1 MEKPIKSFHLSRNEL
16 IFLGLI
22 YFVSLFWR
30 LWPKLLID
38 PHLLTMN
45 ADVWERLAM
54 AQYFLEHGHLPTY
67 CLRYIAY
74 GNVPFWY
81 PPLSP
86 IGLAILAKISSL
98 DLPTVCSRIM
108 PFLEALTP
116 VSLYFLSRWL
126 FGRYVGY
133 ISTTILAITPSFIYW
148 TGITTPTSLTLFLLP
163 IYIILLLIKEE
174 KEVFSIRQRLI
185 WITITGGLLS
195 TNFLTHLT
203 YFFAVTILIFIA
215 LIIFIKSGFQGK
227 KILDFIAA
235 ILFSQLIT
243 AFWWA
248 PHNLYWWWIFS
259 LTTSSSSYE
268 TPIVQLKNYG
278 ITAGVIGL
286 IACLLYLWK
295 ILKKSHPGN
304 RYDWLPLVWIILPF
318 IETQN
323 ENILKIIH
331 RLDLTWY
338 TILKPLEGYR
348 FYGFLAQPLALIIGW
363 VIAKYLLVRVKH
375 VRRIS
380 SIIVLILSLILT
392 IDLQYVYGIFGRFQ
406 NAGITLPE
414 YKAAGWFGKNTS
426 GDDRI
431 IVDYY
436 RSQVFAG
443 VCAGKTLLGGLFPLK
458 NTKLPY
464 ISVPAVVQDDICTIY
479 TTVNPETANNL
490 MRKYGSNCIFIS
502 PTLISVGYLGT
513 PRCPGFGIPAELKK
527 FENRQYFIEFY
538 NDDQGIRI
546 MKINEGADKFKNKVT
561 P

>member
-16 IFLGLI
+16 IFLVLI

-86 IGLAILAKISSL
+86 IGLATLAKISSL

-126 FGRYVGY
+126 FGRCVGY
-133 ISTTILAITPSFIYW
+133 ISTAVLAITPSFIYW
-148 TGITTPTSLTLFLLP
+148 TGIITPASLTLFLLP
-163 IYIILLLIKEE
+163 IYIILLLIRGE

-185 WITITGGLLS
+185 WIIITGGLLS
-195 TNFLTHLT
+195 INFLVHLT
-203 YFFAVTILIFIA
+203 YFLAVVILIFIA
-215 LIIFIKSGFQGK
+215 LIIFIKSGFQVK
-227 KILDFIAA
+227 KIQDFIAA

-243 AFWWA
+243 AFWWL

-268 TPIVQLKNYG
+268 TPIAQLKNYG
-278 ITAGVIGL
+278 TAAGVIGI
-286 IACLLYLWK
+286 IASLLYLWK
-295 ILKKSHPGN
+295 ILKKTHHSN
-304 RYDWLPLVWIILPF
+304 RYDWLPLAWIILPF
-318 IETQN
+318 IETQS
-323 ENILKIIH
+323 ENMLKIIH

-348 FYGFLAQPLALIIGW
+348 FYSFLAQPLALIIGW

-375 VRRIS
+375 VSRIS

-392 IDLQYVYGIFGRFQ
+392 IDLYYGYGIVSRFQ
-406 NAGITLPE
+406 NAGITTAE
-414 YKAAGWFGKNTS
+414 YKAAVWFHKNTS
-426 GDDRI
+426 PEDRI

-458 NTKLPY
+458 NTKLPF
-464 ISVPAVVQDDICTIY
+464 INVPAVVQDDICTIY
-479 TTVNPETANNL
+479 TTANPETANKL
-490 MRKYGSNCIFIS
+490 MRKYGSNCIFTS
-502 PTLISVGYLGT
+502 PTLVSAGYLGSSK
-513 PRCPGFGIPAELKK
+513 CAGFGIQAQLKK
-527 FENRQYFIEFY
+527 FENRKYFREIY
-538 NDDQGIRI
+538 NDNQGIRI
-546 MKINEGADKFKNKVT
+546 MKISEGE
-561 P
+561 